1 MLRPLTPDELKKLSP
16 YEQQEYLEHLEAL
29 HRSSGKDS
37 FLQFVGMVECPGAP
51 MDRPEPEI
59 YYPQRLVPAAHHKLI
74 IQAIQD
80 IADGKEDDLNGLMIF
95 CPPGAAKS
103 SYASTLAPPWLM
115 GHTPGTNIISASY
128 GQDLANRF
136 GRRARTVVK
145 SPEYQS
151 IMGCT
156 LNSDN
161 AKVDEWAISNGSD
174 YRAAGL
180 GAGITGFRADWFFI
194 DDPIKNRE
202 DADSQT
208 IRDKVWAGFSDDVD
222 SRLKPGGK
230 ICLIQCMTGDTLVLM
245 ASGIEKPLRD
255 VRPGDCVA
263 TYEDGK
269 VATSTVLNWANN
281 GPDRVLEI
289 RMKSGI
295 TVRANARHPF
305 LVDDNGWVKW
315 QRTASI
321 KKGSAI
327 LGVTGVSGRGLSAP
341 QMGVIDQPSAKAS
354 ACRTI
359 IKVGGPLAF
368 ARLRS
373 TLGRVGKR
381 ICDIVMALTS
391 WNLSE
396 SLSSKVGLAL
406 YAGVPLATTTL
417 RPTGPGSFASITA
430 TTVKRSGAF
439 SATVAMSRS
448 ATLGLRNF
456 YLPPLSTYE
465 ITADTVVDIVE
476 AGVEDV
482 YDIQVERTEN
492 FIANGLVSHNTRWHE
507 DDLAGRILGSEWK
520 GQSGLWRGSDF
531 RLWKIINLPLIAEH
545 PDDPLGRKPGQLL
558 WPEWF
563 RPEDAERRQKAAAK
577 GGSAARTWS
586 SLYQQRPAPAEG
598 SILLRSYWNEW
609 KKTKKVISQDGEVKE
624 IPDPPECNMLMLSY
638 DTALEDDEQNDPS
651 AMTAWGVFDSIST
664 KKTGE
669 QYHHQHAILL
679 GAWDDHVQA
688 ADLADIIQDH
698 YRFFKPDLILIEKRA
713 SGAQVLQE
721 LKRLRLPVKAWLP
734 KGKPG
739 AKGKVPRAHAIAMM
753 LEQGAVHYIPGTAT
767 QKVIDQC
774 ASFPNGTHD
783 DLVDTVTCA
792 LAYFRDRFMFQTADE
807 EMDGEEHKAYLQ
819 DQMDQSRMGRRLY
832 NGDAPQRRAQN
843 ERRIYSES
851 TSTRVQDDATE
862 RMTDETRRRLYGE

>member
-74 IQAIQD
+74 IAAIQD

-230 ICLIQCMTGDTLVLM
+230 ICLIQ
-245 ASGIEKPLRD
+245 
-255 VRPGDCVA
+255 
-263 TYEDGK
+263 
-269 VATSTVLNWANN
+269 
-281 GPDRVLEI
+281 
-289 RMKSGI
+289 
-295 TVRANARHPF
+295 
-305 LVDDNGWVKW
+305 
-315 QRTASI
+315 
-321 KKGSAI
+321 
-327 LGVTGVSGRGLSAP
+327 
-341 QMGVIDQPSAKAS
+341 
-354 ACRTI
+354 
-359 IKVGGPLAF
+359 
-368 ARLRS
+368 
-373 TLGRVGKR
+373 
-381 ICDIVMALTS
+381 
-391 WNLSE
+391 
-396 SLSSKVGLAL
+396 
-406 YAGVPLATTTL
+406 
-417 RPTGPGSFASITA
+417 
-430 TTVKRSGAF
+430 
-439 SATVAMSRS
+439 
-448 ATLGLRNF
+448 
-456 YLPPLSTYE
+456 
-465 ITADTVVDIVE
+465 
-476 AGVEDV
+476 
-482 YDIQVERTEN
+482 
-492 FIANGLVSHNTRWHE
+492 TRWHE

-609 KKTKKVISQDGEVKE
+609 KKTKKVVSQDGEVKE

-698 YRFFKPDLILIEKRA
+698 YRFFRPNLILIEKRA

-807 EMDGEEHKAYLQ
+807 EMDGDEHKAYLQ
-819 DQMDQSRMGRRLY
+819 EQMDQNRMGRRLY

-851 TSTRVQDDATE
+851 TTTRVQDDATE
-862 RMTDETRRRLYGE
+862 RMTDETRRRLYGD